1 MHNKIN
7 CKKVS
12 IMQKN
17 AVLLAVLCISST
29 ACDPFGERQAV
40 TQQAIAAADMKARK
54 INKKYEPDIREI
66 KPYKVYSYQSD
77 LKDPF
82 QPRQFIIKETDVSE
96 TEFTP
101 VAQPR
106 CIPPTCVPPKPHA
119 RQFLENYGIE
129 ALDFVGTLGLGSGV
143 ALIKTPDLGVVS
155 AKVGDYMGE
164 NNGII
169 LEIRENVVIVQEKLP
184 RNGLWENKKTV
195 LTIR

>member
-1 MHNKIN
+1 MHSKIN
-7 CKKVS
+7 YKKIS
-12 IMQKN
+12 LIQKN
-17 AVLLAVLCISST
+17 TILLVVLCINT
-29 ACDPFGERQAV
+29 ACNPLGERQAA
-40 TQQAIAAADMKARK
+40 TQQAIAVADMKARK

-82 QPRQFIIKETDVSE
+82 QLRQFVIKETDVSE
-96 TEFTP
+96 IDFTP

-106 CIPPTCVPPKPHA
+106 CIPPICVPPKPHA

-129 ALDFVGTLGLGSGV
+129 NLSFVGTLGFGSGV

-164 NNGII
+164 NNGVI
-169 LEIRENVVIVQEKLP
+169 LEIRENAVILQEKLP